1 MIKIPD
7 YWITSKKEKFLE
19 GNLTEIVIILVA
31 RQYVFYS
38 DMILVLV
45 YGISLAEF
53 ERQTSWQLVQSKVYL
68 FMRKIGRNIIIP
80 WWKTS
85 FSIWLEMVWDDWIM
99 FLSIS
104 LTFFMHLAKGQM
116 SFQHL
121 FASVFGLPINTLS
134 ISHIGFLLE
143 YFSNKFNQVR
153 QERKLGIE
161 DSDIYI
167 YTF

>member
-1 MIKIPD
+1 MKIPD

-19 GNLTEIVIILVA
+19 GNLTGIVIILVA

-68 FMRKIGRNIIIP
+68 FMKKIGRNIIIP
-80 WWKTS
+80 WWK
-85 FSIWLEMVWDDWIM
+85 
-99 FLSIS
+99 S

-121 FASVFGLPINTLS
+121 FASVFGLPIILYLYHILVFSWNTS
-134 ISHIGFLLE
+134 QTNST
-143 YFSNKFNQVR
+143 
-153 QERKLGIE
+153 KLGKRE
-161 DSDIYI
+161 SLE
-167 YTF
+167 

>member
-1 MIKIPD
+1 MMKIPD

-19 GNLTEIVIILVA
+19 GNLTGIIIILVA

-38 DMILVLV
+38 NMILVLV

-121 FASVFGLPINTLS
+121 FASVFGLPIILYLYHILVFSWNTS
-134 ISHIGFLLE
+134 QTNST
-143 YFSNKFNQVR
+143 
-153 QERKLGIE
+153 KLGKRE
-161 DSDIYI
+161 SLE
-167 YTF
+167 